1 MKREFIVAAVAA
13 VALSAC
19 NMLPGQGSGPSLP
32 PVQAG
37 AQAPS
42 TLTPQAGVRQAQVT
56 AEVRQQIITNIG
68 QQLDQFTGSFAG
80 GMAPPAGFTDQI
92 NPMQPGTDHRFVM
105 ELTANTPYTFL
116 GACDGDCTNVDI
128 ELIDMRTGGVVASDM
143 LPDDYPVVN
152 FTAPANGQYMVRTI
166 LQVCTT
172 APCFTGMRALTQA
185 PAAAGGAK

>member
-1 MKREFIVAAVAA
+1 
-13 VALSAC
+13 
-19 NMLPGQGSGPSLP
+19 
-32 PVQAG
+32 
-37 AQAPS
+37 
-42 TLTPQAGVRQAQVT
+42 
-56 AEVRQQIITNIG
+56 
-68 QQLDQFTGSFAG
+68 
-80 GMAPPAGFTDQI
+80 
-92 NPMQPGTDHRFVM
+92 M

-185 PAAAGGAK
+185 AGGGRRRQVGERLRRRESTRRAAVRA